1 VKQLEAAGGAFSTE
15 MTYPDRRQFLAQA
28 SSVLLTR
35 GFLRAGVKVRQA
47 STAVNARSYGEEY
60 PDMLLSYLASR
71 TNALA
76 AQWDKVR
83 SKIRS
88 AADLEARN
96 RFVREK
102 IVEMLGGLPERTPL
116 NPMVTKVMERPSYRV
131 ENLMYQSRPDFWVTG
146 NLYVPTSGAG
156 PFPGIVSPTGHS
168 DVGRAYPVYQ
178 LTYIDLVKSG
188 FVVLALDP
196 IGQGERRHFWNP
208 QTGENEIGG
217 PVTWEHD
224 MPGHLLVL
232 LGETLTQYR
241 IWDGMRGIDYLL
253 TRHEVDP
260 KRIGCT
266 GHSGGGTLT
275 LFISAIDERVKC
287 AALNEGGSAQRWPM
301 VFGPGTAIGTGDI
314 EQHFFPAA
322 IYGIDQQD
330 MRMAIAPTPQLQ
342 TIEHYSPEFNAWAE
356 QLRASYNLFG
366 APKSFAT
373 EEANDPHDMTLKLRL
388 ATTDWFCRWFYNRP
402 GPAAEADI
410 SPQPAKSL
418 YCTPDG
424 SLRYSQQGDTI
435 FSIILKK
442 QAKLPPHREL
452 PNTRAE
458 VESYQRETEAQVRE
472 LLRIR
477 KSDSPLGV
485 RSLVT
490 TPRRG
495 YHIEKLEFLSEEEIY
510 IPAWVFVPDQAKA
523 GAPAIVYVDE
533 AGKEAEGLE
542 FGVLEKLARKGLCA
556 VSVDVRGIG
565 ETKPSHPDEE
575 GYGTYHNL
583 DNAETVM
590 SYWAWEIN
598 ESLFGMRVQ
607 DVIRSIEYGLGRS
620 DVSHTGI
627 RLIGK
632 GRGAL
637 WSLFAA
643 ALDPRV
649 LSVVCENGLLSYGSL
664 TRVDRYLYSADIFVP
679 NILRHMDLPQVA
691 ACIADRPLVL
701 LSPLDAMK
709 RPVTMPAARE
719 SYQWTAKIY
728 EAMGAG
734 ARFRIETRFEDLDI
748 VEQYLGSWE

>member
-1 VKQLEAAGGAFSTE
+1 
-15 MTYPDRRQFLAQA
+15 MIYPDRRQFLAQA
-28 SSVLLTR
+28 GSVLFAR
-35 GFLRAGVKVRQA
+35 GLLRAGVAVRQA
-47 STAVNARSYGEEY
+47 SAAVNARSYGEEY
-60 PDMLLSYLASR
+60 PDMLLSYLAGK

-76 AQWDKVR
+76 AQWHQVR
-83 SKIRS
+83 SMIRT
-88 AADLEARN
+88 AADLEMRN

-102 IVEMLGGLPERTPL
+102 MVEMLGGLPERTPL
-116 NPMVTKVMERPSYRV
+116 DPIITRVMEHSGYRV
-131 ENLMYQSRPDFWVTG
+131 ENLMYQSRPNFWVTS
-146 NLYVPTSGAG
+146 NLYIPTSRAG
-156 PFPGIVSPTGHS
+156 PFPGIISPTGHS
-168 DVGRAYPVYQ
+168 NVGRAYPVYQ

-196 IGQGERRHFWNP
+196 IGQGERRQFWSP
-208 QTGENEIGG
+208 QTGQSEIGG

-241 IWDGMRGIDYLL
+241 VWDGMRGIDYLL
-253 TRHEVDP
+253 TRQEVDP
-260 KRIGCT
+260 KRIGCA

-301 VFGPGTAIGTGDI
+301 VFGPGTPIGTGDI
-314 EQHFFPAA
+314 EQHFFPSA

-330 MRMAIAPTPQLQ
+330 MRMAIAPRPQLQ

-356 QLRASYNLFG
+356 QLRASYNLLG
-366 APKSFAT
+366 APKSFVT
-373 EEANDPHDMTLKLRL
+373 EEATDPHDMTLKLRL
-388 ATTDWFCRWFYNRP
+388 ATADWFCRWFYNRP

-410 SPQPAKSL
+410 SPEPARNL

-435 FSIILKK
+435 FSFILKK
-442 QAKLPPHREL
+442 QAALPPHREL
-452 PNTRAE
+452 PDTCAE
-458 VESYQRETEAQVRE
+458 VESFLRETAAEIRE
-472 LLRIR
+472 LLRIG

-495 YHIEKLEFLSEEEIY
+495 YHIEKLEFLSEEGIY
-510 IPAWVFVPDQAKA
+510 IPAWVFVPEQAKA
-523 GAPAIVYVDE
+523 GAPAIFYVDE

-542 FGVLEKLARKGLCA
+542 FGVLEKLARNGLCV

-575 GYGTYHNL
+575 GYGSYHNL
-583 DNAETVM
+583 DDAETVM

-607 DVIRSIEYGLGRS
+607 DVIRSIDFVLGRP
-620 DVSHTGI
+620 DVSHAGI

-637 WSLFAA
+637 WSIFAA

-649 LSVVCENGLLSYGSL
+649 LSVVCENGLLSYGSM
-664 TRVDRYLYSADIFVP
+664 TRADRYLYSVDIFVP
-679 NILRHMDLPQVA
+679 NILRHFDLPQVA

-701 LSPLDAMK
+701 LSPVDAMK
-709 RPVTMPAARE
+709 NPVTMAAARE
-719 SYQWTAKIY
+719 SYQWTAKTY

-734 ARFRIETRFEDLDI
+734 ARFRIITRSEDREI
-748 VEQYLGSWE
+748 VEQYLGPWE

>member
-1 VKQLEAAGGAFSTE
+1 
-15 MTYPDRRQFLAQA
+15 MIYPDRRQFLAQA
-28 SSVLLTR
+28 GSVLLSR
-35 GFLRAGVKVRQA
+35 GLLRAGVAGRQSSVA
-47 STAVNARSYGEEY
+47 VTARTYGEEY
-60 PDMLLSYLASR
+60 PDMLLSYLAKK
-71 TNALA
+71 TNALSA
-76 AQWDKVR
+76 EWDQVR
-83 SKIRS
+83 AKIRT
-88 AADLEARN
+88 AADLKARN
-96 RFVREK
+96 QFVREK
-102 IVEMLGGLPERTPL
+102 MVEMLGGLPERTPL
-116 NPMVTKVMERPSYRV
+116 NPMVTRVTERSGYRV
-131 ENLMYQSRPDFWVTG
+131 ENLMYQSRPNFWVTG

-156 PFPGIVSPTGHS
+156 PFPGIISPTGHS
-168 DVGRAYPVYQ
+168 AIGRAYPVYQ

-196 IGQGERRHFWNP
+196 IGQGERRQFWNP
-208 QTGENEIGG
+208 QTGQSEIGG

-241 IWDGMRGIDYLL
+241 VWDGMRGIDYLL
-253 TRHEVDP
+253 TRQEVDP

-287 AALNEGGSAQRWPM
+287 AALNEGGSGRRWPM
-301 VFGPGTAIGTGDI
+301 VFGPGTPIGTGDI

-322 IYGIDQQD
+322 IYGIDLYD
-330 MRMAIAPTPQLQ
+330 IRVAIAPRPQLL
-342 TIEHYSPEFNAWAE
+342 TIEYYSPEFNDSA
-356 QLRASYNLFG
+356 QRLRACYELLG
-366 APKSFAT
+366 APKGFAT
-373 EEANDPHDMTLKLRL
+373 EEATDPHDMTLKLRL
-388 ATTDWFCRWFYNRP
+388 ATADWFCRWFYNRP
-402 GPAAEADI
+402 GPAAEAYI
-410 SPQPAKSL
+410 SPEPTKTL

-435 FSIILKK
+435 FSITLKK
-442 QAKLPPHREL
+442 QATLPPHRKL
-452 PNTRAE
+452 PETRPE
-458 VESYQRETEAQVRE
+458 VESYQRETAAEIRD

-485 RSLVT
+485 RNLVT

-495 YHIEKLEFLSEEEIY
+495 YHIEKLEFLSEQGIY
-510 IPAWVFVPDQAKA
+510 IPAWVFVPEQAKA
-523 GAPAIVYVDE
+523 GAPAVVYVDE
-533 AGKEAEGLE
+533 AGKEEEGLE
-542 FGVLEKLARKGLCA
+542 FGVLEKLARKGFSA

-565 ETKPSHPDEE
+565 KTKPSHPDEE
-575 GYGTYHNL
+575 GYGSYHNL

-607 DVIRSIEYGLGRS
+607 DVIRSIDYVLGRP
-620 DVSHTGI
+620 DVSHAGI

-649 LSVVCENGLLSYGSL
+649 LSVVCEKSLISYGSL
-664 TRVDRYLYSADIFVP
+664 TRADRYVYSADIFVP
-679 NILRHMDLPQVA
+679 NILRHFDLPQVA

-701 LSPLDAMK
+701 LSPVDAMK
-709 RPVTMPAARE
+709 SLVTMAAARE
-719 SYQWTAKIY
+719 SYQWTANTY

-734 ARFRIETRFEDLDI
+734 ARFRIVSRCEDRDN
-748 VEQYLGSWE
+748 VQQYLGTWE